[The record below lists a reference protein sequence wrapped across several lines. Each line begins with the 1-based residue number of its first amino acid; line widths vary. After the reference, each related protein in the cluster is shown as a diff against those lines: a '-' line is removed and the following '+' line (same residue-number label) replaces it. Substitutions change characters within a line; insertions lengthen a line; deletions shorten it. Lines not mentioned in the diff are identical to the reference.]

1 MFPVVRVSFSGLD
14 PEERYHVV
22 MDIVSVDKN
31 RYRYAYHRSA
41 WMVAGKGDPE
51 LPQRLYIHPDSPF
64 TGDQLMKQTVSF
76 EKLKLTNN
84 VLDKHYIVLNS
95 MHKYQPRVHL
105 LRVGQATGAGLN
117 PGSGHVSNFA
127 ALQSL
132 DQKKFQFPETVF
144 IAVTAYQ
151 NQLKK
156 RSAPTLSEKRG
167 NLLQKLEKGLRGWAG
182 AGRAA
187 PNWAN
192 QLAIAAPPPPLR
204 VPRIFISTACTAC
217 RESMEQLLAHST
229 VSAVFHQHQLQHQ
242 HQHQLQHQH
251 QHQHL
256 AYQPASPSSD
266 EKPPGKAG
274 DRLHAQPRLWAA
286 AAAAAAAAA
295 VSKPHQHQ
303 PPSQSPSHQQQQP
316 PPPPPPLGGLPAL
329 PPPGGWGKLPPLLPL
344 CRNLRA
350 KPQRPLQKTRR
361 AQLHA
366 MNFIIAWVLSSSSAA
381 PSMAWSANSGTSEP
395 RPESRRNS
403 DTSDTDHS
411 DMSEEGADPTTP
423 HSPPGSLSLAN
434 FGAVAPPLS
443 SRVEAD
449 AAEHATADTA
459 AAAAGVDVTTAAVA
473 AVEDLGT
480 AEQLSRLPRPGR
492 GRASDNCKLVELVAD
507 VGLAVGRSPSVAWL
521 TVLPRSPPP
530 AWLCQ

>member
-1 MFPVVRVSFSGLD
+1 MTTEDNSCSSGSNPSCPASPESAESASPTPPQRAPAQQQLSARASAFSIDSLMTKAKTSFQQHRPQFPVPLMNLRMFPVVRVSFSGLD

-192 QLAIAAPPPPLR
+192 Q
-204 VPRIFISTACTAC
+204 
-217 RESMEQLLAHST
+217 
-229 VSAVFHQHQLQHQ
+229 
-242 HQHQLQHQH
+242 
-251 QHQHL
+251 
-256 AYQPASPSSD
+256 
-266 EKPPGKAG
+266 
-274 DRLHAQPRLWAA
+274 
-286 AAAAAAAAA
+286 
-295 VSKPHQHQ
+295 
-303 PPSQSPSHQQQQP
+303 
-316 PPPPPPLGGLPAL
+316 
-329 PPPGGWGKLPPLLPL
+329 
-344 CRNLRA
+344 
-350 KPQRPLQKTRR
+350 
-361 AQLHA
+361 
-366 MNFIIAWVLSSSSAA
+366 
-381 PSMAWSANSGTSEP
+381 
-395 RPESRRNS
+395 
-403 DTSDTDHS
+403 
-411 DMSEEGADPTTP
+411 
-423 HSPPGSLSLAN
+423 
-434 FGAVAPPLS
+434 
-443 SRVEAD
+443 
-449 AAEHATADTA
+449 
-459 AAAAGVDVTTAAVA
+459 
-473 AVEDLGT
+473 
-480 AEQLSRLPRPGR
+480 
-492 GRASDNCKLVELVAD
+492 
-507 VGLAVGRSPSVAWL
+507 
-521 TVLPRSPPP
+521 
-530 AWLCQ
+530 